1 LVRSNKKGV
10 TYKAT
15 PEVSSLR
22 DSVVCK
28 TNVLVGVDH
37 GIASKVEPAVL
48 EVLIYNR
55 KEKQF
60 PIRQKKRE
68 SVSVCVL

>member
-1 LVRSNKKGV
+1 
-10 TYKAT
+10 
-15 PEVSSLR
+15 
-22 DSVVCK
+22 
-28 TNVLVGVDH
+28 VLVGVDH